1 MPEPQRLHQEPE
13 PVEKV
18 IATGVS
24 IVVGL
29 TNDRQITFQTGF
41 EGDETDAKVNERF
54 DRIMRLAD
62 RQKAKY
68 SLKEAVKEL
77 ALREKALANFIFDK
91 AAIEER
97 HTREQAMRRETIDEM
112 KRLRSDARDKCQ
124 AEIDGTILKIQ
135 EKRASIVGEAQ
146 AAHNRSGKLG
156 VFKLVGVHERNAA
169 ACDQAL
175 ETAKEHRTLALEQWD
190 ADYDAKIAEAEAE
203 IARVQADRDQHATN
217 LEETLKRHHEGVEA
231 TRADL
236 NELQELAEG

>member
-1 MPEPQRLHQEPE
+1 MADPQRLHREPE
-13 PVEKV
+13 VVEKV

-41 EGDETDAKVNERF
+41 EGDETDEAVNRRF

-77 ALREKALANFIFDK
+77 ALRETALANFIFDK

-97 HTREQAMRRETIDEM
+97 HTREQAIRRETIEEM
-112 KRLRSDARDKCQ
+112 KRLRSAAREKCQ
-124 AEIDGTILKIQ
+124 SEIDGTILKIQ
-135 EKRASIVGEAQ
+135 DKKAGIVAEAQ
-146 AAHNRSGKLG
+146 ETYRRSGKLG
-156 VFKLVGVHERNAA
+156 AFKLVGVHERNAA

-175 ETAKEHRTLALEQWD
+175 ETAKEHRTLALEQFD
-190 ADYDAKIAEAEAE
+190 ADYDAKIADVEAE
-203 IARVQADRDQHATN
+203 ITRVQADRDQHATN

-236 NELQELAEG
+236 TELQELAEG

>member
-1 MPEPQRLHQEPE
+1 MAEPQRLHQEPE
-13 PVEKV
+13 AVEKV

-41 EGDETDAKVNERF
+41 EGDEEDAAINRRF

-68 SLKEAVKEL
+68 SMKEAVKEL
-77 ALREKALANFIFDK
+77 AQREKALANFIFDK
-91 AAIEER
+91 AVIESR
-97 HTREQAMRRETIDEM
+97 HDREQAMRRETIDEM
-112 KRLRSDARDKCQ
+112 MRLRSESKAKCQ
-124 AEIDGTILKIQ
+124 SEIDGTILKIQ
-135 EKRASIVGEAQ
+135 EKKAGIVEDAQ
-146 AAHNRSGKLG
+146 AAYRRSGKLG
-156 VFKLVGVHERNAA
+156 AFKLVGVAERNAA

-175 ETAKEHRTLALEQWD
+175 ATAAEHRNLALAQFD
-190 ADYDAKIAEAEAE
+190 DDYDAKIAEVEAE
-203 IARVQADRDQHATN
+203 ITRVQADRDQHATN
-217 LEETLKRHHEGVEA
+217 LEETLKRHYEGVEA